1 MHAGVVV
8 AALLPLANLAL
19 RAATDHLGADPVED
33 ITHTTGNW
41 ALRLLLASLAVTPLR
56 RLLGVPALA
65 PLRRSVGLLAFLYAT
80 LHALTYV
87 GLDQGFHW
95 QLLVEDVLERRYVT
109 AGFAAWLCLLPLAA
123 TSTRR
128 SMRRLGGARWTNLH
142 RLIHVAAPLA
152 CIHYFWLVKTDLLPP
167 FVYSAILAVL
177 WLARLSLPGKDAVR

>member
-1 MHAGVVV
+1 VV
-8 AALLPLANLAL
+8 ATALLPLANLAL

-33 ITHTTGNW
+33 ITHTTGDW
-41 ALRLLLASLAVTPLR
+41 ALRLLLASLAITPLR
-56 RLLGVPALA
+56 RLLGLPALA
-65 PLRRSVGLLAFLYAT
+65 PLRRSLGLLAFLYAT

-95 QLLVEDVLERRYVT
+95 EFLVEDVLERRYVT

-128 SMRRLGGARWTNLH
+128 SMRRLGGARWTKLH

-152 CIHYFWLVKTDLLPP
+152 CVHYFWLVKTDLLPP
-167 FVYSAILAVL
+167 LVYAAVLALL
-177 WLARLSLPGKDAVR
+177 WLARLSLPGKDPVR